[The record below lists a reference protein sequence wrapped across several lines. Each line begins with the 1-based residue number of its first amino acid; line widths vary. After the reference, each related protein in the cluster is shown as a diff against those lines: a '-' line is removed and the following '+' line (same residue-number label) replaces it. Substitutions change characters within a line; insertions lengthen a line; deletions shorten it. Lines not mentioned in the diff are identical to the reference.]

1 MSGLL
6 VLGDAMLDRDI
17 DGTVERICPEAPVPV
32 LDETGRSSAP
42 GGAARAAV
50 IAAAAGREVTL
61 LTALG
66 DDEAGTAVRALAE
79 RAGVKVLDLGMHGG
93 TPEKIRLRSDDRTL
107 LRLDRGGGPRTPLGE
122 PDDGHLEALAGADAV
137 LVSDYGRGMSSLA
150 RIRRTLARMAGR
162 TPIVWDPHPRGR
174 PPVERISLAT
184 PNRREAADLVSTV
197 RGRGVR
203 ADAARARELRSRW
216 QADGVAVTLG
226 ADGAVLDTGRPT
238 PVMVPVRTPAHG
250 DPCGAG
256 DCFAAAAASA
266 LMAGSSTED
275 AVSAAVAAATRY
287 VAGGGAGDLG
297 VAPEAADDAAAGHG
311 LRAAIE
317 VSRRVR
323 AEGGTVVATGGCFD
337 LLHAGHVATLEAA
350 RQLGDCLIVLLNS
363 DRSVSALKGPA
374 RPVVSE
380 LDRAAL
386 LESLRCVDAVVIFDD
401 ATPVR
406 TLERL
411 RPHIFAKGG
420 DYSAEQLPET
430 AAMRR
435 WNGQTVIL
443 PTLEGRSTTRLIQR
457 ATAKEETA

>member
-1 MSGLL
+1 MSRLL
-6 VLGDAMLDRDI
+6 VIGDAMLDRDV

-32 LDETGRSSAP
+32 LDESGRSAAP

-50 IAAAAGREVTL
+50 IAAGAGREVTL

-66 DDEAGTAVRALAE
+66 DDEAGAAVRDLAE
-79 RAGVKVLDLGMHGG
+79 RAGVEVLDVGMHGA

-122 PDDGHLEALAGADAV
+122 PQEGQLAALESADTV

-150 RIRRTLARMAGR
+150 PVRRALAGLAGH

-184 PNRREAADLVSTV
+184 PNRREATDLVSTV

-203 ADAARARELRSRW
+203 ADAARARELRTRW

-226 ADGAVLDTGRPT
+226 ADGAVLDIGRPT
-238 PVMVPVRTPAHG
+238 PVMVPVRRPAHG

-256 DCFAAAAASA
+256 DCFAVAASCA
-266 LMAGSSTED
+266 LMAGASIED
-275 AVSAAVAAATRY
+275 AVSGAVVAATRY
-287 VAGGGAGDLG
+287 VADGEAGDLG
-297 VAPEAADDAAAGHG
+297 VTTGHRDVTSAEHG
-311 LRAAIE
+311 LPGAVELAA
-317 VSRRVR
+317 RVR

-337 LLHAGHVATLEAA
+337 LLHAGHVSTLETA

-363 DRSVSALKGPA
+363 DRSVAALKGPS

-380 LDRAAL
+380 LDRATL
-386 LESLRCVDAVVIFDD
+386 LESLRCVDAVVVFDD

-420 DYSAEQLPET
+420 DYAAEQLPET

-443 PTLEGRSTTRLIQR
+443 PTLEGRSTTGLIQR
-457 ATAKEETA
+457 ATAKEESA